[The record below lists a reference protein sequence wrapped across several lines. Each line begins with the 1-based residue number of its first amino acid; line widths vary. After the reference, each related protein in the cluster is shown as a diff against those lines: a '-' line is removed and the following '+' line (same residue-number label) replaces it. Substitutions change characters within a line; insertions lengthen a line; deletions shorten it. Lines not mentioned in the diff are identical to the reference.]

1 MSTRA
6 FSRRNTD
13 GVDRAGVM
21 ELLPEQGLP
30 AEPLV
35 KEAPPAHRTRGRKK
49 RRADAPPAHRA
60 RPRKGPPAPP
70 ACPAA
75 RRVDAL
81 LDAVRSASEAD
92 DEDDDDCRHA
102 GPHACLGC
110 GDVRVRWFACRGKG
124 CGGPHAPPC
133 APLQSGGRLDDGAV
147 GAFGRDAV
155 VAYLDAHLERH
166 LRSVLREP
174 TCAEQAARNALAV
187 AALPEPSEAARV
199 MTVIAD
205 RKDAL
210 PCDEVALGDDCGL
223 DSESYWWFKDE
234 SQRPADAWAP
244 RPRKHAIVERLDAA
258 RAVRDAAFARRLD
271 VRCQPREIW
280 RHVLALSDV
289 ATHGR
294 ALAACRAFRGDG
306 AAAAPAVFEAA
317 LGRFPA
323 AAYQAPYLPQPLD
336 HRALFKR
343 NLELHR
349 RADDGPRP
357 RRLTPTRSFDAYVFT
372 VELIDRSD
380 DVVFAATA
388 TVDEDASGTVLR
400 TEVCTSDA
408 CSMFDVVTAHDDE
421 PGDDRWDAI
430 DGCKLR
436 VLVIDTASGGV
447 ACLQPG
453 GRVED
458 VDECVYYESGI
469 LSIREMIEGLVDDD
483 DGPDPCVD
491 SHYNCHE
498 KRFYTTF
505 RLLSE
510 YDSSDMARRDV
521 LCLLEHLIDF
531 NI

>member
-1 MSTRA
+1 M
-6 FSRRNTD
+6 FSSVPILAENT
-13 GVDRAGVM
+13 
-21 ELLPEQGLP
+21 
-30 AEPLV
+30 
-35 KEAPPAHRTRGRKK
+35 
-49 RRADAPPAHRA
+49 
-60 RPRKGPPAPP
+60 
-70 ACPAA
+70 
-75 RRVDAL
+75 
-81 LDAVRSASEAD
+81 SEV
-92 DEDDDDCRHA
+92 C
-102 GPHACLGC
+102 
-110 GDVRVRWFACRGKG
+110 
-124 CGGPHAPPC
+124 
-133 APLQSGGRLDDGAV
+133 
-147 GAFGRDAV
+147 
-155 VAYLDAHLERH
+155 
-166 LRSVLREP
+166 
-174 TCAEQAARNALAV
+174 
-187 AALPEPSEAARV
+187 
-199 MTVIAD
+199 
-205 RKDAL
+205 
-210 PCDEVALGDDCGL
+210 
-223 DSESYWWFKDE
+223 
-234 SQRPADAWAP
+234 
-244 RPRKHAIVERLDAA
+244 
-258 RAVRDAAFARRLD
+258 
-271 VRCQPREIW
+271 
-280 RHVLALSDV
+280 
-289 ATHGR
+289 
-294 ALAACRAFRGDG
+294 
-306 AAAAPAVFEAA
+306 AVFEAA
-317 LGRFPA
+317 LKRFPA

-357 RRLTPTRSFDAYVFT
+357 RRVTPTRSFDAYVFT